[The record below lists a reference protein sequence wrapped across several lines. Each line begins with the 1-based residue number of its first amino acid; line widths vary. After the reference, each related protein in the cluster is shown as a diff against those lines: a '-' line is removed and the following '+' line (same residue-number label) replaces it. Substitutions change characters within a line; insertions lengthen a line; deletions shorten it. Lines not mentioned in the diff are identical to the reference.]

1 MGQDTHP
8 LVLCSY
14 VSLIEQGVQA
24 RTKGGEHNLPI
35 FQPGAQ
41 GARSI
46 SQKHSLRKDQT
57 GFELISGLGHRE
69 AVHQDN
75 RIGFFGL
82 VEEKSDLSV

>member
-1 MGQDTHP
+1 M
-8 LVLCSY
+8 
-14 VSLIEQGVQA
+14 QA

-46 SQKHSLRKDQT
+46 SQKHSLHKDQT

-75 RIGFFGL
+75 RIDHLGL

>member
-1 MGQDTHP
+1 M
-8 LVLCSY
+8 
-14 VSLIEQGVQA
+14 QA

-46 SQKHSLRKDQT
+46 SQKHSLCKDQT

-75 RIGFFGL
+75 RIGHLGL
-82 VEEKSDLSV
+82 VEEKSVHCANEFRQSQFADSSFL

>member
-1 MGQDTHP
+1 M
-8 LVLCSY
+8 
-14 VSLIEQGVQA
+14 QA

-69 AVHQDN
+69 EAVHQDN
-75 RIGFFGL
+75 RIGHLGL
-82 VEEKSDLSV
+82 VEEKSDLSA

>member
-1 MGQDTHP
+1 M
-8 LVLCSY
+8 
-14 VSLIEQGVQA
+14 QA

-69 AVHQDN
+69 AVHQD
-75 RIGFFGL
+75 
-82 VEEKSDLSV
+82 KSNWSPWTGGRDVGSFSKVH